1 MALLDLIKKVKV
13 QTLSFEKHPAR
24 KLSDEDKIHYLNGL
38 AIVAN
43 IDGNIDEREKEYLTI
58 LLNSFDLS
66 DDLLE
71 SAIDFAK
78 NPDEQ
83 TLVDMIKSFSNKN
96 IKYTFLIDAM
106 IIANRDGIFDE
117 SEKALIDEYFDMFK
131 ITEDEKKDLKYIFKL
146 FYTQDGNGLYRHFK
160 KDYRYKP
167 YKINPKIFE
176 YLLEYYGIDMK
187 YELKK
192 EEEKILDFKFFEPDL
207 GGEVSNNY
215 KIMEKPVSNAQFV
228 IFLNALLIDSLI
240 EVEDNKVFDAKTKTL
255 LMDLNNSDIEYI
267 DNKFVVD
274 KQENEDN
281 RITGITYNFA
291 SRFIGWVSKY
301 KNENYEILRFSARN
315 KVNYAY
321 INVKDFPVIP
331 NNEFIGIYTIYYD
344 SGNSRWEYSQY
355 KYVYMRNIPNGS
367 FKLNSYTYKG
377 NDETFNSKDVSFR
390 MIKNKE
396 NNKG

>member
-207 GGEVSNNY
+207 GGDVSNNY

-315 KVNYAY
+315 KVEYAY

-331 NNEFIGIYTIYYD
+331 NNEFIGIYTIYY
-344 SGNSRWEYSQY
+344 SGNFRWEYSNY

-367 FKLNSYTYKG
+367 FELNSYTYKG